1 MTFKFIKEHKKL
13 IYFVFSFY
21 LAMKISSYT
30 QILYFQSNHQLNLF
44 SLYYS
49 VMAIAGA
56 FSFLISNQL
65 VSYPIS
71 VLHKIFVVI
80 YSFALI
86 LRIFVNSPLLVILS
100 AILSGVS
107 ASIVLML
114 LRRWIYVTTDKNKEE
129 RGKIHS
135 IRFFFM
141 QLAVITSSAIA
152 GILFGGLTHFFTSNK
167 SYIIILLFS
176 GILMLTNLMVKLP
189 DILDGEKKDSK
200 FYFFPKKNKK
210 LSIIMY
216 IMYIFLG
223 ISVAIVTSILPAIIH
238 GSGWSVEN
246 SSFIVSGLAIFTL
259 LFSYFYQQKWITD
272 HANIVFLT
280 SQLFSVLVCCLSLF
294 LFQEKITVILIG
306 LVTEA
311 TLAGF
316 FILKELLEYEIIPV
330 KQRQVFFGLL
340 QSSFLIGDSLASP
353 IGSFLYLTRGLP
365 GLITIYSL
373 IVTGSSFAFYLLL
386 KNSKIQD
393 NIIAK

>member
-1 MTFKFIKEHKKL
+1 
-13 IYFVFSFY
+13 
-21 LAMKISSYT
+21 
-30 QILYFQSNHQLNLF
+30 
-44 SLYYS
+44 
-49 VMAIAGA
+49 
-56 FSFLISNQL
+56 
-65 VSYPIS
+65 
-71 VLHKIFVVI
+71 
-80 YSFALI
+80 
-86 LRIFVNSPLLVILS
+86 
-100 AILSGVS
+100 
-107 ASIVLML
+107 
-114 LRRWIYVTTDKNKEE
+114 
-129 RGKIHS
+129 
-135 IRFFFM
+135 

-330 KQRQVFFGLL
+330 KQRQIFFGLL

-353 IGSFLYLTRGLP
+353 IGSFLYLIRGLS

-373 IVTGSSFAFYLLL
+373 TVIGSSFAFYLLL

-393 NIIAK
+393 IIAK